1 MNESSEDY
9 IKTIY
14 NLKNKKDTVRS
25 VDVAKELG
33 YSRASV
39 SVAMA
44 NLRKKNIIVVDEN
57 GVIDFTEPGK
67 KIAEDIYERHATLS
81 EFLSAVAKVDKKTA
95 NEDACRMEHCIS
107 RSTLDGIKKYIKGEC
122 FSQK

>member
-14 NLKNKKDTVRS
+14 TLKKQKDIVRS

-44 NLRKKNIIVVDEN
+44 NLRKQEIIVVDKN
-57 GVIDFTEPGK
+57 GAIDFTESGE
-67 KIAEDIYERHATLS
+67 KIAKDIYERHVTLS

-95 NEDACRMEHCIS
+95 NKDACRMEHCIS
-107 RSTLDGIKKYIKGEC
+107 RTTFDGIKNYIKGENL
-122 FSQK
+122 SE